1 MIEEYS
7 IKQLLSGHTLFVP
20 EIQRDYVWGSNENYQ
35 KVLLP
40 FLNALDYNLK
50 DNNPYNIGF
59 LYSYKTPYKEN
70 YIIDGQ
76 QRFTTIILLL
86 YVLATREDNV
96 FNDFKSLMELDSPT
110 MRFTYNVRPQT
121 EAFMRDLFR
130 SQVTSKDIIVN
141 QTWYL
146 LKYNSDT
153 TIISMVNAVDLMS
166 SELSKLQYITY
177 KKILNQVKFWYFNV
191 DETSQG
197 EELYITMNSRGQKL
211 TNVEQIKPYLFDEW
225 RKTNAKNGDTSNYGK
240 KWDKWEEKF
249 YEKKGDLDITSVDRA
264 MNTFLR
270 IVYEMENQTVC
281 EKDIPI
287 RNNKLNLPLISRY
300 MNSMLN
306 YASHKWPELLTDETK
321 YLQHGVLKALIS
333 EGLKKEHHNQDLE
346 RIEHVFTNILER
358 RKNLKSHESLLAFLH
373 AYSESSQD
381 FYSFVIDH
389 PKLCDDVLDEHERCK
404 INIYKMYESDSDTQ
418 NAVELAFEDAEK
430 GLVWSGDI
438 TPIIKWSLPED
449 GNLEKFDFDKFKSY
463 VKKFNS
469 LFGDDMLKS
478 NGLDLT
484 RRALLAFGLHD
495 YPFSKGPNLS
505 FAYEPE
511 DWHNL
516 FLDNENIA
524 ILKRFLDRCQ
534 NTDAINRLINNYAED
549 NDYSEFVYNPEL
561 FRYCKQKNIQWWYGC
576 IYLMSA
582 RDARSLYVNLIVYK
596 YYLSRKGD
604 NVFNSYLNSKGWTEI
619 KHCQPESSYLK
630 IDYIGKPLAIFAYWN
645 QGNDHKQMAIGI
657 HMKDIDHDKIE
668 VTMSHFNNDLGFQ
681 WNRNSEQYVYYF
693 DEPEDEQEAFRL
705 MDQKIK
711 TIIGFLENNIH

>member
-7 IKQLLSGHTLFVP
+7 IKQLLSDHTLFVP

-121 EAFMRDLFR
+121 EAFMRDLFQ

-146 LKYNSDT
+146 SKYNSDT

-240 KWDKWEEKF
+240 KWDKWEEEF
-249 YEKKGDLDITSVDRA
+249 YEKKGDLDISSVDRA
-264 MNTFLR
+264 MNAFLR

-287 RNNKLNLPLISRY
+287 RKKKLDLPLISRY
-300 MNSMLN
+300 MNSMRN

-333 EGLKKEHHNQDLE
+333 EGLKKEHYDQDLE
-346 RIEHVFTNILER
+346 RIERIFTNILER
-358 RKNLKSHESLLAFLH
+358 RKILKSHENLLSFLH

-389 PKLCDDVLDEHERCK
+389 PKLCDDVFDEHELSK
-404 INIYKMYESDSDTQ
+404 IKIFKMYESDPNTQ
-418 NAVELAFEDAEK
+418 KAIELAFQDAETR
-430 GLVWSGDI
+430 LVWNGDI
-438 TPIIKWSLPED
+438 TPLIEWSLPEN
-449 GNLEKFDFDKFKSY
+449 GKLESFCFDSFNSY
-463 VKKFNS
+463 VNKVDAF
-469 LFGDDMLKS
+469 LGDDKLKS
-478 NGLDLT
+478 DDMDLT

-495 YPFSKGPNLS
+495 YPFSKGPGWS
-505 FAYEPE
+505 FAYDEK
-511 DWHNL
+511 DWHKLLLNNIPKFKV
-516 FLDNENIA
+516 FLDKYQSSE
-524 ILKRFLDRCQ
+524 
-534 NTDAINRLINNYAED
+534 TINRLINEYAVNNE
-549 NDYSEFVYNPEL
+549 YSDFVHNPKILE
-561 FRYCKQKNIQWWYGC
+561 YCKQKNIQWWWGTC
-576 IYLMSA
+576 FLMKRERWSGEHA
-582 RDARSLYVNLIVYK
+582 NIKAYK
-596 YYLSRKGD
+596 YYLKLKSEGIKDGWIIDFRYRDETCVYIKQVTEKQRHIAIDLTWNAGNLHNLMKIVLYMEFENEEIPEFERTYLKDIAESLSYEWDGNHYSLIIEMPNED
-604 NVFNSYLNSKGWTEI
+604 NMSFLIMDKYLNALFSKI
-619 KHCQPESSYLK
+619 
-630 IDYIGKPLAIFAYWN
+630 
-645 QGNDHKQMAIGI
+645 
-657 HMKDIDHDKIE
+657 
-668 VTMSHFNNDLGFQ
+668 
-681 WNRNSEQYVYYF
+681 SECH
-693 DEPEDEQEAFRL
+693 
-705 MDQKIK
+705 I
-711 TIIGFLENNIH
+711 